1 MVIESEEKCHCEGMP
16 PEAACPKQSGLHG
29 VFTAALTLLLLI
41 AGCKDMGVNPPPV
54 AGHVDTLATGVSFQT
69 NILPIFEKFGCY
81 DCHGGTNGLVV
92 HTVADLLKGGV
103 HGPAVF
109 PGKADSSLI
118 MKKTSPTP
126 PFGDRMPQGGP
137 YCSDSIRAVIALWI
151 NQGAKDN

>member
-1 MVIESEEKCHCEGMP
+1 MFP
-16 PEAACPKQSGLHG
+16 L
-29 VFTAALTLLLLI
+29 

-54 AGHVDTLATGVSFQT
+54 TMRVDTLATTVSFQT

-81 DCHGGTNGLVV
+81 ECHGGTNGLVV

-103 HGPAVF
+103 HGPAIV
-109 PGKADSSLI
+109 PGNADSSLI
-118 MKKTSPTP
+118 MKKTSAAP

-151 NQGAKDN
+151 HQGAKDN

>member
-1 MVIESEEKCHCEGMP
+1 MP
-16 PEAACPKQSGLHG
+16 RSYAL
-29 VFTAALTLLLLI
+29 ALTLTIGVLFPLS
-41 AGCKDMGVNPPPV
+41 GCKDMGVNPPPASV
-54 AGHVDTLATGVSFQT
+54 PVDTSSTVSFQ
-69 NILPIFEKFGCY
+69 NNVLPIFVKFGCY

-103 HGPAVF
+103 HGPAIV

-118 MKKTSPTP
+118 MKKTSAAP

-137 YCSDSIRAVIALWI
+137 YCSDSIRAVIATWI